1 MYQALLWLLL
11 AFPQALRSVQ
21 ASRTTTPGFRQV
33 LLQVSFSQCNSDALV
48 TRQACIALTQLST
61 MPDRPAHS
69 SMQPVY
75 KALTDMLLSNNLPSS
90 TWYTAAEA
98 AITAIYA
105 LHPAPQ
111 ELTQAI
117 IGKLGR
123 AALHNSQPDS
133 AVTGAASSTSNCCVL

>member
-1 MYQALLWLLL
+1 M
-11 AFPQALRSVQ
+11 
-21 ASRTTTPGFRQV
+21 G
-33 LLQVSFSQCNSDALV
+33 FSQCNSDALV

-75 KALTDMLLSNNLPSS
+75 KALTSTLLSNKLPGS

-98 AITAIYA
+98 AVSAIYA

-111 ELTQAI
+111 ELAQAV

-123 AALHNSQPDS
+123 AALHNSQVES
-133 AVTGAASSTSNCCVL
+133 AATGALFD